1 MDEDL
6 GPPFGLYIFHI
17 FRFFQVQD
25 LPTDRAADLSGR
37 DPVPD
42 VGRSGVRA
50 VFKSI
55 DRSLI
60 KHLGSFPGP
69 GFVHLV
75 HRLFTEEMA

>member
-6 GPPFGLYIFHI
+6 CPPLCLYIFQI
-17 FRFFQVQD
+17 LRFFQVQG
-25 LPTDRAADLSGR
+25 LPTDRAADLNGR

-55 DRSLI
+55 D
-60 KHLGSFPGP
+60 
-69 GFVHLV
+69 
-75 HRLFTEEMA
+75 

>member
-1 MDEDL
+1 MDKDL
-6 GPPFGLYIFHI
+6 GPPFSLYIFHI
-17 FRFFQVQD
+17 LRFFQVQG

-60 KHLGSFPGP
+60 KHLGSFPGS
-69 GFVHLV
+69 GFVNNVNELS
-75 HRLFTEEMA
+75 TEETA